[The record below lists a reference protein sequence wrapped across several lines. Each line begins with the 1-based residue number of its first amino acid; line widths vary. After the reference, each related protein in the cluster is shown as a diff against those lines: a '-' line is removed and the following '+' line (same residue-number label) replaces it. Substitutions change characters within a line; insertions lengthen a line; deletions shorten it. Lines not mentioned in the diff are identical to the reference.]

1 MEKEEKSRIFAPQRF
16 SVAPMM
22 DCTDRHCRFLHR
34 QISECALLYTE
45 MVTAPALVFGKAS
58 HLLEFSPYEHPV
70 ALQLGGSNPEELVR
84 AARLGEEA
92 GFDEINLNVGCP
104 SDRVQSGVFGAVL
117 MKDPGLVA
125 ECCSAMIDAV
135 NIEVTVKCRIGVD
148 GQEPSKVLPDFVS
161 RVSRAGVKRMTVHAR
176 KAWLKGLSPKQNR
189 SIPPLDYQLVLKVKN
204 MFPELHMSVNGGINS
219 IEEAKHLLEMGFDG
233 VMLGRAA
240 YQRPVHVLAK
250 ADRIIFNRP
259 NPVKSPE
266 QVVIAMLPY
275 IREHIA
281 LGGKL
286 HQITRHMLGLF
297 SGQPGARIWR
307 RILSEGASR
316 PGANVSLVEDALSE
330 VEVLKMTAA

>member
-1 MEKEEKSRIFAPQRF
+1 M
-16 SVAPMM
+16 
-22 DCTDRHCRFLHR
+22 
-34 QISECALLYTE
+34 LYTE
-45 MVTAPALVFGKAS
+45 MVTAPALIFGKAF

-70 ALQLGGSNPEELVR
+70 ALQLGGSNPEELAR

-148 GQEPSKVLPDFVS
+148 EQEPSEVLPEFVS
-161 RVSRAGVKRMTVHAR
+161 RISRAGVKRVTVHAR

-204 MFPELHMSVNGGINS
+204 MFPALHMSVNGGINS

-233 VMLGRAA
+233 VMLGRTA

-266 QVVIAMLPY
+266 QVVMAMLPY

-316 PGANVSLVEDALSE
+316 PGASVNLVEDAMSE
-330 VEVLKMTAA
+330 VEMLKMTAA